1 MIGIYA
7 TLTVVIEGVVGTD
20 ESDGIWETHAVT
32 ITKENR
38 IKPKINSRDF
48 IDVIIIL
55 LILRLYH
62 IKIINSSPE
71 ISGCLAN
78 GGILQYPIGIIYV
91 THIKQ
96 LFFVYFLG
104 NLFVGEHPVNI
115 IPDRLFGNETV
126 FFNLQPAALL

>member
-1 MIGIYA
+1 MTGIYA
-7 TLTVVIEGVVGTD
+7 TLTVVIAGVFGTD

-55 LILRLYH
+55 LILLLYH
-62 IKIINSSPE
+62 LKIINSFPK

-78 GGILQYPIGIIYV
+78 GGILQYPIGIIYI

-96 LFFVYFLG
+96 LIFVYFLG
-104 NLFVGEHPVNI
+104 DLFVGEHPVHI
-115 IPDRLFGNETV
+115 IPYRLFGNETV